1 MGITLQRC
9 LITAF
14 AVGLLGCGGGGST
27 SNKSGNSSALASA
40 IASSSSSSES
50 VALSSTSATSSSMS
64 AAPSSS
70 SSESSS
76 SSSAIIIAKVEIE
89 QTGLL
94 LTQVSATKQLSVSI
108 TDVSGNKV
116 TQPITW
122 ISSNPA
128 TVSVSDSGL
137 VTALLNNGA
146 SQIIA
151 EVGGV
156 KSAPLLVVITEP
168 VANAIL
174 LNDAQIIGEPQETSP
189 DAEPDLHNTYHI
201 GLSGVAAPATGS
213 ILINTESK
221 KVAGRV
227 VAVDINSVP
236 MKVTLELVSL
246 REMFPHLNLNEV
258 IDLSGAEITHS
269 ANVTALYDIE
279 RSGNTFSYTP
289 KASSLVANGRMQK
302 SSAKQLGPFSCERF
316 TLGEDDTDAPVEI
329 ELQSL
334 PTFTVALNPSLDI
347 VYTSDNGL
355 ERLVMVGKP
364 ETSVDVGIQSAL
376 AFEGK
381 VECKAEL
388 FKFVIPIGG
397 ALAWV
402 IGGSVPLGVG
412 FEAGGKLTLAEF
424 KFGAKV
430 AVTADARAGISCPLG
445 QSCAFERAF
454 ENFSTTMTPRFDLP
468 SLDGVKFEPAFS
480 GFGYAELELGSP
492 FFESLQFS
500 LVEVKAGAK
509 LEANFASMEDQLADA
524 NYASNYGAKLAAG
537 FDIGKHANRALE
549 LLGVPH
555 FTDQGFEVDTSIA
568 QSPAGAATGA
578 ITADVETFK
587 ASDLV
592 NFTVKLDTHKANFFP
607 GIGPYNVKKIQLVRK
622 VGSSISVVAE
632 QNAGGDGHN
641 FVFGFPYTATDSG
654 KTEEFSAFV
663 VTNLVPFDVLA
674 LELGTVPA
682 ALTTTPGSGLIHIN
696 YLSSQSLTYTS
707 GAMSVCCD
715 EGGGS
720 DILSSSFQYD
730 FSYTI
735 KSLDAQGTQWEV
747 LSAPGSITYNSSE
760 HVNHRDVFREDMSM
774 NVYRLFDSRSGTEK
788 KNCTVTQVQSRTS
801 TAGGATEDD
810 SQRPIVLEMASG
822 NYTISMYERSFGS
835 TRATTT
841 RAYQRTVAGCD
852 VIKPDSFASTVT
864 EPMGGFSTPVFTGII
879 DPATPGVLRG
889 SQTINNGD
897 STYTATWEIQLPKSQ

>member
-1 MGITLQRC
+1 MGISIQRC
-9 LITAF
+9 LVAVF
-14 AVGLLGCGGGGST
+14 ALGLLGCGGGGSA
-27 SNKSGNSSALASA
+27 SNTSGNSSSLTGAVV
-40 IASSSSSSES
+40 SSSSSAES
-50 VALSSTSATSSSMS
+50 AALSSTSAALSS
-64 AAPSSS
+64 ANSSS
-70 SSESSS
+70 SP
-76 SSSAIIIAKVEIE
+76 AIIIAKVEIE

-108 TDVSGNKV
+108 TDALGNKI

-128 TVSVSDSGL
+128 TVSVSDSGM

-151 EVGGV
+151 EVGGI
-156 KSAPLLVVITEP
+156 KSASLLVVITEP

-174 LNDAQIIGEPQETSP
+174 LNDAQIVGEPQETSP
-189 DAEPDLHNTYHI
+189 AAEPDLLNTYFV
-201 GLSGVAAPATGS
+201 GLSGVTAPATGS

-227 VAVDINSVP
+227 VAVDTNSVP

-258 IDLSGAEITHS
+258 IDLSNAEITHS
-269 ANVTALYDIE
+269 ANVTALYEIE
-279 RSGNTFSYTP
+279 RNGNSFSYTP
-289 KASSLVANGRMQK
+289 KASPLMATSRMQK
-302 SSAKQLGPFSCERF
+302 ASAKQLGPFSCERF

-334 PTFTVALNPSLDI
+334 PNFTVALNPSLDI
-347 VYTSDNGL
+347 IYTSDNGL

-388 FKFVIPIGG
+388 FKLVIPIGG

-402 IGGSVPLGVG
+402 IGGSVPVGVG

-430 AVTADARAGISCPLG
+430 VVTADARAGISCPLG

-454 ENFSTTMTPRFDLP
+454 ENFSTSMTPRFDLP
-468 SLDGVKFEPAFS
+468 SLDGVKFESAFS

-492 FFESLQFS
+492 IFESLQFS

-509 LEANFASMEDQLADA
+509 FEANFASMEDQLADA

-568 QSPAGAATGA
+568 QSPVGAATGA
-578 ITADVETFK
+578 ISADVDTFEEG
-587 ASDLV
+587 DLV
-592 NFTVKLDTHKANFFP
+592 NFTVKLDTLKANFFP

-622 VGSSISVVAE
+622 VGSTISVVAE

-696 YLSSQSLTYTS
+696 YLSSQTLTYTS
-707 GAMSVCCD
+707 GATSVCCD
-715 EGGGS
+715 EGSGS
-720 DILSSSFQYD
+720 NILSSLLQYD
-730 FSYTI
+730 FTYTI
-735 KSLDAQGTQWEV
+735 KSLDAQGAQWEV
-747 LSAPGSITYNSSE
+747 LSAPGNITFNSSE

-774 NVYRLFDSRSGTEK
+774 NVYRLFDSRSGIEK
-788 KNCTVTQVQSRTS
+788 KNCTVTEMQSRTRA
-801 TAGGATEDD
+801 AGGAIEDD
-810 SQRPIVLEMASG
+810 SQSPIVLEMASG

-841 RAYQRTVAGCD
+841 RTYQRTVAGCD
-852 VIKPDSFASTVT
+852 VIKPDSFASTGT
-864 EPMGGFSTPVFTGII
+864 EPLGGFSTPVFTGTI

-889 SQTINNGD
+889 SQTINDGD
-897 STYTATWEIQLPKSQ
+897 SAYTATWEIQLPKSQ